1 MAVTIILT
9 IFILGILVL
18 FHELGHF
25 VAAKA
30 SDVCVHE
37 FSIGMGPKLVSTDKG
52 ETMYSLR
59 ALPIGGFVR
68 MAGEEPDD
76 EYHPR
81 GFDTKKPLTRIFISF
96 AGVLMNIF
104 LAILIFAI
112 VGFMQGVPSEQA
124 IVGQVIEG
132 TPAEE
137 AGLMPGDEIIAIDG
151 NEVNSWEDITKYI
164 KPSANQEKKLKIER
178 GNQVITLDITPEEA
192 EITGE
197 GIIGISSALEKGS
210 LLKSIVAGI
219 EQTFFM
225 IYLIFAALGS
235 MITGQ
240 TAAQGAGPVGITQM
254 VGEVSQKGLI
264 NTMSFTAML
273 SLNVGIFNALPI
285 PPLDGS
291 RILLIIIEAIRGKK
305 IDPKKENLIYVV
317 GFALLITLAIV
328 VTYQDIVRLGQ

>member
-1 MAVTIILT
+1 MVTVILT
-9 IFILGILVL
+9 VFILGILVL

-37 FSIGMGPKLVSTDKG
+37 FSIGMGPKVVSKDMG
-52 ETMYSLR
+52 ETTYSLR

-81 GFDTKKPLTRIFISF
+81 GFDTKKPLTRIFISI

-124 IVGQVIEG
+124 IVGEVIEQ
-132 TPAEE
+132 TPAES
-137 AGLMPGDEIIAIDG
+137 AGLQSGDNIVAIDG
-151 NEVNSWEDITKYI
+151 NEINSWEEISQHI
-164 KPSANQEKKLKIER
+164 KPSANQEKILKIDR
-178 GNQVITLDITPEEA
+178 NGQTITLSITTEED
-192 EITGE
+192 ELTGE
-197 GIIGISSALEKGS
+197 GIIGITSKLERGS
-210 LLKSIVAGI
+210 PLKSIFAGI
-219 EQTFFM
+219 EQTFYM
-225 IYLIFAALGS
+225 ISLIITALIS

-240 TAAQGAGPVGITQM
+240 TAAQGAGPVGIAQM
-254 VGEVSQKGLI
+254 VGEVSQTGLI

-273 SLNVGIFNALPI
+273 SLNV
-285 PPLDGS
+285 
-291 RILLIIIEAIRGKK
+291 
-305 IDPKKENLIYVV
+305 
-317 GFALLITLAIV
+317 
-328 VTYQDIVRLGQ
+328 

>member
-1 MAVTIILT
+1 MAVTIFLT

-25 VAAKA
+25 IAAKA

-37 FSIGMGPKLVSTDKG
+37 FSIGMGPKLISRDRG
-52 ETMYSLR
+52 ETTYSLR
-59 ALPIGGFVR
+59 ALPIGGYVR

-76 EYHPR
+76 EHHPR
-81 GFDTKKPLTRIFISF
+81 GFDTKKPFTRIFISI
-96 AGVLMNIF
+96 AGVIMNIL

-124 IVGQVIEG
+124 IVGEVIEN

-137 AGLMPGDEIIAIDG
+137 AGLMPGDKIIAIDEY
-151 NEVNSWEDITKYI
+151 EVNSWEDITKHI
-164 KPSANQEKKLKIER
+164 KPSSNQDRQLTIER
-178 GNQVITLDITPEEA
+178 DNQVINLSITPQEDEV
-192 EITGE
+192 TGE
-197 GIIGISSALEKGS
+197 GVIGITSTLERGS
-210 LLKSIVAGI
+210 PFKSIVAGI
-219 EQTFFM
+219 EQAFFM
-225 IYLIFAALGS
+225 IYMIFAALGS

-240 TAAQGAGPVGITQM
+240 TAAQGAGPVGIAQM
-254 VGEVSQKGLI
+254 VGEISRTGLI

-305 IDPKKENLIYVV
+305 IDPKKENLIYIF
-317 GFALLITLAIV
+317 GFALLITLAVV
-328 VTYQDIVRLGQ
+328 VTYQDIIRLGQ